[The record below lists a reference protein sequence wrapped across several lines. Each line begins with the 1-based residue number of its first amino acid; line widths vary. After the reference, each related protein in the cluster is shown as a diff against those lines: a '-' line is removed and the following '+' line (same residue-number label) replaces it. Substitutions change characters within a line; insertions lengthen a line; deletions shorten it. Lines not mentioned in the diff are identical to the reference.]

1 MCGIAGIWNFKD
13 QVLPV
18 EILKRFTDSMVP
30 RGPDAGNY
38 YLLNNETLGL
48 GHRRL
53 SILDLSE
60 AASQPMTYGNNRY
73 TIVYNGEIFNFLELR
88 SELESHGF
96 IFKTRSD
103 TEVILAAYIH
113 WGKDCLYHFNG
124 MWAIAIWD
132 SQTKELWLSR
142 DRFGVKPLYYHFQKD
157 LQFAFAS
164 ETNAFK
170 ELDGFNRI
178 FNDDNLLLILQDPFL
193 LEGFGKTIFYGVQ
206 SILPG
211 HWISLKQD
219 GTLTKYQ
226 WWQTGNQLQK
236 VPEKYDDQVA
246 IFSKLFEDACR
257 LRLRSDV
264 PVGTALSGGLDS
276 SAVYCMLHKL
286 KDQKFITERLPGKW
300 QKAFSA
306 IFPGTEQ
313 DEQSYAAEVVDFVKG
328 DVEWISQ
335 QSYSMVDK
343 ILSSTRQLDFIYNTP
358 LFIGSDIYAGM
369 RKRGIVVSLDG
380 HGVDEMM
387 YGYGFAVKQLADRYV
402 HSDFLVAEDYWNIYA
417 EMFLD
422 KPIQPSVYS
431 AQKKI
436 QQSFTFKL
444 KQKIKKIAALPE
456 NKISAR
462 DILYNQFHFTMLPT
476 ILRNFDKMAMQNS
489 IEIRMPFMD
498 FRLVTFVFSLPES
511 ALLGEG
517 FTKRILRDAMKG
529 MMPEKIRT
537 RKLKTGL
544 NAPMQSWFGGE
555 LKTFILDEVNS
566 SSFQQNPLWDGKKWL
581 DFVSIRTK
589 SNNWLFNEAISFWP
603 VLNAHLLISQKR

>member
-13 QVLPV
+13 RVLPI
-18 EILKRFTDSMVP
+18 ETLKRFTDSMLH

-38 YLLNNETLGL
+38 CLLNNETLGL

-53 SILDLSE
+53 SILDLTDT
-60 AASQPMTYGNNRY
+60 ANQPMTYGDKRF
-73 TIVYNGEIFNFLELR
+73 TIVYNGEIFNFLELK

-96 IFKTRSD
+96 TFKTRSD

-113 WGKDCLYHFNG
+113 WGKNCLYHFNG
-124 MWAIAIWD
+124 MWAMAIWD
-132 SQTKELWLSR
+132 NHSKELWLSR
-142 DRFGVKPLYYHFQKD
+142 DRFGVKPLYYQFQKD

-170 ELDGFNRI
+170 ELDGFNRT
-178 FNDDNLLLILQDPFL
+178 FNDENLLLCIQDPFL
-193 LEGFGKTIFYGVQ
+193 LEGYGKTIFSGIQ

-219 GTLTKYQ
+219 GSLTENH

-236 VPEKYDDQVA
+236 VPEKYDDQVEM
-246 IFSKLFEDACR
+246 FSQLFEDACK

-286 KDQKFITERLPGKW
+286 KHQNYITERLPGQW

-313 DEQSYAAEVVDFVKG
+313 DEQTYAAEVVDFVG
-328 DVEWISQ
+328 GNVEWVSQ
-335 QSYSMVDK
+335 QSYSLVDK

-358 LFIGSDIYAGM
+358 LFMGSDIYAGM
-369 RKRGIVVSLDG
+369 RKNGIVVSLDG

-387 YGYGFAVKQLADRYV
+387 YGYGFAVKQMADWYV
-402 HSDFLVAEDYWNIYA
+402 HSNISIAESYWNIYA
-417 EMFLD
+417 EMYAD
-422 KPIQPSVYS
+422 KPVQPSVYS
-431 AQKKI
+431 AQKTI
-436 QQSFTFKL
+436 QQSFPFRL
-444 KQKIKKIAALPE
+444 KQRIKKITSFSGA
-456 NKISAR
+456 KTSAR
-462 DILYNQFHFTMLPT
+462 DILYNQFHYTMLPT

-498 FRLVTFVFSLPES
+498 FRLVSFVFSLPES
-511 ALLGEG
+511 SLLGEG

-529 MMPEKIRT
+529 LMPENVRT

-544 NAPMQSWFGGE
+544 NAPMQSWFGCE
-555 LKTFILDEVNS
+555 LKTFLLDEVNS
-566 SSFQQNPLWDGKKWL
+566 SSFQQNPLWDGKEWF
-581 DFVSIRTK
+581 DFVSIK
-589 SNNWLFNEAISFWP
+589 IKNNNWSFNDAISFWT
-603 VLNAHLLISQKR
+603 VFNAHLLVSHER